1 MKLDGGRSG
10 GLPFAQPRMPA
21 GARCL
26 WEPLM
31 EAGDRQP
38 ARWLSRSTPR
48 RRRWRAG
55 LGDGELYVAA
65 AMESRNRRDGPMG
78 LRSTGAGRAPESVS
92 REMEWWATDG
102 SRRVARSWIGA
113 YYTLE
118 AWCSRDIKMMSYTRF
133 FLAKLNLRYTTNT
146 NRTIPARFTG
156 PYPPTMLT
164 WIKMF

>member
-78 LRSTGAGRAPESVS
+78 LRSTGAGRLNWSQERWSGGPESVLT
-92 REMEWWATDG
+92 RG
-102 SRRVARSWIGA
+102 SRRVARS
-113 YYTLE
+113 
-118 AWCSRDIKMMSYTRF
+118 
-133 FLAKLNLRYTTNT
+133 
-146 NRTIPARFTG
+146 
-156 PYPPTMLT
+156 
-164 WIKMF
+164 

>member
-92 REMEWWATDG
+92 REMESA
-102 SRRVARSWIGA
+102 SRTV
-113 YYTLE
+113 
-118 AWCSRDIKMMSYTRF
+118 
-133 FLAKLNLRYTTNT
+133 LNRGVLYS
-146 NRTIPARFTG
+146 
-156 PYPPTMLT
+156 
-164 WIKMF
+164 

>member
-78 LRSTGAGRAPESVS
+78 LRSTGAGRLN
-92 REMEWWATDG
+92 
-102 SRRVARSWIGA
+102 RSQEA
-113 YYTLE
+113 YYTLYTLE

>member
-1 MKLDGGRSG
+1 
-10 GLPFAQPRMPA
+10 
-21 GARCL
+21 
-26 WEPLM
+26 M

-102 SRRVARSWIGA
+102 SRRVARS
-113 YYTLE
+113 
-118 AWCSRDIKMMSYTRF
+118 
-133 FLAKLNLRYTTNT
+133 
-146 NRTIPARFTG
+146 
-156 PYPPTMLT
+156 
-164 WIKMF
+164 